1 MITTAYVARNMWER
15 ERERIWKGTF
25 VGFYGFHKAVL
36 WSHLSDDMTPENSH
50 FISFLSLSLPSICF
64 FPTIILNC
72 YLTLFSVL
80 CSFISTHLRLSIL
93 RKENIFSFA
102 FLFSPIQF
110 GKSNESF
117 TREITFIKRTSLPSI
132 SKPKISFRKYVLND
146 FFKEVS
152 ILNILKFWVCL
163 FKLTFLL
170 LCSECE
176 KVSR

>member
-1 MITTAYVARNMWER
+1 
-15 ERERIWKGTF
+15 
-25 VGFYGFHKAVL
+25 
-36 WSHLSDDMTPENSH
+36 MTPENSH

-152 ILNILKFWVCL
+152 ILNILKF
-163 FKLTFLL
+163 
-170 LCSECE
+170 
-176 KVSR
+176 